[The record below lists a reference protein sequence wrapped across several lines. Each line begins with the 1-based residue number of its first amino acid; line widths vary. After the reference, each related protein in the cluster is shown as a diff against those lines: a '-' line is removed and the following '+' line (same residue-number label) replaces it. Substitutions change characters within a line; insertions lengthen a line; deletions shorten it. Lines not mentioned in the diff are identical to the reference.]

1 MTYGPVISPACWLGQ
16 YSMRFKRLMVFAAA
30 AALFLPAVAIA
41 ADDDGRYGIVNIK
54 RDVDDGKGL
63 RTVNGTMMIDTS
75 TGRTWILDEQRGR
88 WIPVG
93 FREAQPSSDVTI
105 TPDK

>member
-1 MTYGPVISPACWLGQ
+1 MKSKGLLAI
-16 YSMRFKRLMVFAAA
+16 AAV
-30 AALFLPAVAIA
+30 AALLLPAVAQA
-41 ADDDGRYGIVNIK
+41 ANGDGRYDIVNIK